1 MRRIHWRVICLFNIV
16 VYLQIFY
23 IIPHR
28 KSWTIFFNPM
38 VSSLPSATLI
48 MVNQFHLAEHKV
60 LNEHLRKNIVKVYKN
75 R

>member
-16 VYLQIFY
+16 MYLQIFY

-38 VSSLPSATLI
+38 VSPLPSATLI
-48 MVNQFHLAEHKV
+48 MVNQFHRTEHKV
-60 LNEHLRKNIVKVYKN
+60 LNAHLRKSIVKVYKN
-75 R
+75 C